1 MIHGGLQIDLKKSPT
16 ATYINHCCLRPNDLV
31 NSTLFWQDPKLVP
44 LRDRN
49 NSNEWDP
56 GCWTCQ
62 GNEAAGRTSFRTGLL
77 EQFGTKTNLSGPQV
91 LDLMFDIGC
100 NLACRTCGPHS
111 STFWQKHLTDNNIKF
126 SNVPTVE
133 TQVDR
138 MIDILKNLDLSNLE
152 QVIFCGG
159 ETLLGQG
166 YWRVADA
173 IADMMP
179 NAKDKLTISF
189 QTNGTQPINKR
200 NYDIIE
206 KVKTVRLNI
215 SLDGIGEQF
224 EYLRWPANWDQV
236 SNNILNIKDTAPPNL
251 MLLIEETLS
260 IFNLVY
266 TNRLADW
273 ISTNFQTDSRGDAI
287 VHTQHVAH
295 GIFSLDGITQEYF
308 DALNT
313 DTKKLLPTT
322 WVERPYRIK
331 GILAEINKFDAI
343 RNQEWTQTFPEVAQ
357 FYNRFINSGV
367 QPRNSTLF

>member
-16 ATYINHCCLRPNDLV
+16 ATYINHCCLRSDLV
-31 NSTLFWQDPKLVP
+31 DSTLFWQDPKLVP

-62 GNEAAGRTSFRTGLL
+62 GNEAAGLTSFRTGML

-189 QTNGTQPINKR
+189 QTNGTQPINKK

-266 TNRLADW
+266 TNRLAAW
-273 ISTNFQTDSRGDAI
+273 ISTNFQTDLRGDAI

-308 DALNT
+308 DALDT

-367 QPRNSTLF
+367 QP